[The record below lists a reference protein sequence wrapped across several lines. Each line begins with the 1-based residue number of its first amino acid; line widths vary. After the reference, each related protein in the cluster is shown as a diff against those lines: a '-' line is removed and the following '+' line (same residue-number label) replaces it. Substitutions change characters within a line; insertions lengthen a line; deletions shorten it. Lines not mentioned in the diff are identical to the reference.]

1 MGNGSFGHFPSGYGT
16 MEFSKRFFHGSL
28 DLSPISQKMV
38 RDASST
44 KGRGTMAVMN
54 KYRNRSLRVSL
65 RLRGDGYHTYVV
77 KPDFPF
83 HLNRHW
89 YRNLLVSFC
98 PSGITFLC
106 LGWPEVFMPTC
117 YQQGK
122 IGQLLLQASR
132 PKDDWMTGCI
142 THQGMAFPCSLVLTV
157 RSFFLFLSQMKNR
170 YIICLYCICGSEVS
184 PLFCLS
190 FESRNSSCWPFFI

>member
-1 MGNGSFGHFPSGYGT
+1 

-83 HLNRHW
+83 HLNRH
-89 YRNLLVSFC
+89 
-98 PSGITFLC
+98 
-106 LGWPEVFMPTC
+106 
-117 YQQGK
+117 
-122 IGQLLLQASR
+122 
-132 PKDDWMTGCI
+132 
-142 THQGMAFPCSLVLTV
+142 
-157 RSFFLFLSQMKNR
+157 
-170 YIICLYCICGSEVS
+170 
-184 PLFCLS
+184 
-190 FESRNSSCWPFFI
+190 